1 MTPGDRGVVAG
12 TFVVIGVLGFCL
24 WHRQSAIRR
33 GWVFPGDVDCLCP
46 HPTPDGARRYAR
58 RNTLEYQ
65 PMEVGALEGDWEGS
79 RSQPLTLFAWPDEA
93 AERNEFLLAIPPLGR
108 LILSHDRNG
117 EVDWTEGSTADR
129 PPFDW
134 SLLAFAQQASRRPLV
149 LRPLRFLEPAPC
161 LWSLAHRRRGAA
173 GGRGFGRNLSHPIRS
188 SFIRYYWL
196 HSSTTPPE
204 SRPGCRLGS
213 GMRVCHYQK

>member
-1 MTPGDRGVVAG
+1 MWIVFVLTPLQM
-12 TFVVIGVLGFCL
+12 VLGDM
-24 WHRQSAIRR
+24 H
-33 GWVFPGDVDCLCP
+33 
-46 HPTPDGARRYAR
+46 GATRLSINRWR
-58 RNTLEYQ
+58 
-65 PMEVGALEGDWEGS
+65 WERWKETGRETG

-204 SRPGCRLGS
+204 SRPGCRLGI